1 MYQKGDY
8 INYGGH
14 GVCRIEDITSM
25 NFGGGA
31 GKSYYVIQPIAPGS
45 ATIYFPVDSPKAVER
60 MRPLLSKEEIDAI
73 ILSVKDEQM
82 TWIADRKQR
91 TAQFQQILSR
101 RDEREL
107 LLLASCLHQ
116 RQMEKPLP
124 SSEMDMLRR
133 VEHIIEQEFAFTL
146 DLHAQQIGEYIRE
159 KLSQC
164 K

>member
-73 ILSVKDEQM
+73 IHSVKDEQM
-82 TWIADRKQR
+82 PWIADRKQR

-107 LLLASCLHQ
+107 LLLSSCLHQ
-116 RQMEKPLP
+116 RQLEKPLP
-124 SSEMDMLRR
+124 SGEMDMLRR

-159 KLSQC
+159 ELSQC